1 MWTQYLWNLLLV
13 QTSELIEWAKCG
25 NDYVST
31 VPTIL
36 WAIGASAFAHR
47 LLVSMFR
54 RFMFRRVALWELVLQ
69 HLLFVWMVLYSLH
82 FWHVSVGLIKL
93 FIDYCDEEVSSF
105 LGLLTKLHFSFY
117 SSAYNLPND
126 VYILQGEILID
137 EEKLATV
144 NIMQQWVIWLF
155 GVSPLAVYWY
165 TRPRRSS
172 PPIMIWITSNP
183 WQRRE
188 MGPYGYYLNR
198 PFSSLQSLT
207 NLSLHER
214 TLTLRRAVSDSKII
228 IREPPK
234 KKRISKSI

>member
-93 FIDYCDEEVSSF
+93 FIDYCDEE
-105 LGLLTKLHFSFY
+105 
-117 SSAYNLPND
+117 
-126 VYILQGEILID
+126 GEILID

-172 PPIMIWITSNP
+172 PPIMIW
-183 WQRRE
+183 
-188 MGPYGYYLNR
+188 YLTPNTMSR
-198 PFSSLQSLT
+198 SYILMVKENIAMQ
-207 NLSLHER
+207 LH
-214 TLTLRRAVSDSKII
+214 
-228 IREPPK
+228 
-234 KKRISKSI
+234 ISVKSQICVK